1 MWEVTVRI
9 LLNESIATYILGCP
23 LVNGVASGK
32 PFHDL
37 SEPLPMA
44 SLYGALEQTDKEKGI
59 QSTPG
64 QPPGGNKVVVPAGWA
79 SQARFIQPVTVK
91 RKPQSNGPRP
101 RSMLKN
107 ATKWAN
113 AAASLAEDS
122 VGSPREDIP
131 VQEPVLLLRG
141 SPEQKKR
148 QRAHNLKQSESLTD
162 IYDPASPN
170 EFYAFKKEAKRR
182 KDVERGRNSSGSRND
197 PIAQETVN
205 WTTSSPPSETIK
217 MLPDR
222 SVQLQTPL
230 DMSGEE
236 AYMRRAR
243 LTGAGTGLNGQN
255 APVISPV
262 HQEPSRVVLLINMVG
277 PGEAD
282 ASLQQET
289 AEECSRYG
297 KVERCTV
304 FEVPY
309 HVPEEEAVRIFV
321 EFSDIGSA
329 VRGMLRFSVCR
340 TEDSLLVRR
349 AMHGTTLTDL
359 TAITKHNQT

>member
-1 MWEVTVRI
+1 
-9 LLNESIATYILGCP
+9 
-23 LVNGVASGK
+23 
-32 PFHDL
+32 
-37 SEPLPMA
+37 MA
-44 SLYGALEQTDKEKGI
+44 SLYGALEQTDKDKGI

-64 QPPGGNKVVVPAGWA
+64 QPPGGNKAVVPAGWA
-79 SQARFIQPVTVK
+79 PQARFIQPVTVK

-113 AAASLAEDS
+113 ATASLAEDPVVS
-122 VGSPREDIP
+122 LREGIA
-131 VQEPVLLLRG
+131 VQEPGLLLRG

-148 QRAHNLKQSESLTD
+148 RRAQNLKQSESLTD
-162 IYDPASPN
+162 IYGNVSQEFEILCAWAFSLGTFAQLLSGTVDPASPN

-182 KDVERGRNSSGSRND
+182 KDGERGLNSSVSRND
-197 PIAQETVN
+197 RIAQETVN
-205 WTTSSPPSETIK
+205 WTTSSPPSETIT
-217 MLPDR
+217 MLPEKP
-222 SVQLQTPL
+222 VQIHIPL

-243 LTGAGTGLNGQN
+243 LAGAGTALSGQSTS
-255 APVISPV
+255 VIPRV

-289 AEECSRYG
+289 ADECSRYG

-321 EFSDIGSA
+321 EFSDVGSA
-329 VRGMLRFSVCR
+329 ARAQSDLNGRFFGGRVVSASFYDVDR
-340 TEDSLLVRR
+340 FY
-349 AMHGTTLTDL
+349 A
-359 TAITKHNQT
+359 NQYD